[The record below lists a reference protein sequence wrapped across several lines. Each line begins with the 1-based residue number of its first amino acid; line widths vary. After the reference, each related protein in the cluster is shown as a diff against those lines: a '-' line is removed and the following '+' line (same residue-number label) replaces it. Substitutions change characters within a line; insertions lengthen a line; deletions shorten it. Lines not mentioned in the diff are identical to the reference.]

1 MSKRFK
7 VEAVVVGRKDFGE
20 KDMIIDLFTKNK
32 GKLRTLAKGIRKI
45 SSKRLGHLELGNYV
59 KVVLYQGKT
68 FAIIT
73 ETEVID
79 YDQSLRS
86 NPDKLGSLMF
96 ICELV
101 NVLLPEN
108 EVNKKIFIDLLKT
121 KKAISNKRF
130 GQTVWFEGQLL
141 KQLGY
146 GLPDQ
151 AKQLW
156 QNKKWKQAH
165 PYLKKRIQEITET
178 KIESLA
184 LFK

>member
-1 MSKRFK
+1 MNKRFK

-20 KDMIIDLFTKNK
+20 KDMMIDLFTKDK

-45 SSKRLGHLELGNYV
+45 SSRRLGHLELGNYV
-59 KVVLYQGKT
+59 KAVLYQGKT

-79 YDQSLRS
+79 FDQSLRLNS
-86 NPDKLGSLMF
+86 DKLGCLIF

-101 NVLLPEN
+101 SVLLPEG
-108 EVNKKIFIDLLKT
+108 EENKRVFFDFLKT
-121 KKAISNKRF
+121 REAISRKKF

-141 KQLGY
+141 DRLGY
-146 GLPDQ
+146 GLPDS
-151 AKQLW
+151 ARELW
-156 QNKKWKQAH
+156 EQGNWKQAH
-165 PYLKKRIQEITET
+165 PFLRKRIQEITET

-184 LFK
+184 LFR

>member
-1 MSKRFK
+1 MTKKFK
-7 VEAVVVGRKDFGE
+7 VKAVVVGRKDFGE
-20 KDMIIDLFTKNK
+20 KDMIINLFTKEK
-32 GKLRTLAKGIRKI
+32 GRLRTLAKGIRKI

-59 KVVLYQGKT
+59 KAVLYQGKT

-79 YDQSLRS
+79 YDQTLRLNS
-86 NPDKLGSLMF
+86 DKLGSLMF

-101 NVLLPEN
+101 NVLLPEQ
-108 EVNKKIFIDLLKT
+108 EVNKQIFNDLLKT
-121 KKAISNKRF
+121 RQAISNKKF
-130 GQTVWFEGQLL
+130 GQAVWFEGQLL

-146 GLPDQ
+146 GLPEE
-151 AKQLW
+151 AKNLW

-184 LFK
+184 LFN